1 MDFNFSKENEE
12 NNNLI
17 DEIKNISIEDSQK
30 KKKFSIENINQCF
43 DMAFKY
49 NNDNDLQI
57 NYDEEKDILIKDKFL
72 MAVINLDILA
82 DSQLSTVSLNII
94 NKDSWVGVE

>member
-1 MDFNFSKENEE
+1 MT
-12 NNNLI
+12 
-17 DEIKNISIEDSQK
+17 
-30 KKKFSIENINQCF
+30 
-43 DMAFKY
+43 FKY
-49 NNDNDLQI
+49 NDNDLQI